1 MFYTLLPKTGIKDI
15 FFTNRSVILNSSAWI
30 QGNLHTSFDTLK
42 ATLKHLHIR
51 GNGNLIKSLQVEEIK
66 SHPHSTIKLHSRTNG
81 VRLWSRGTLH
91 ANAPGGNITFKS
103 HGVIQLS
110 SKKYVQLNGS
120 VAFPS
125 IKKLSRGILPKS
137 PINYV
142 FAVMGNC
149 TPSLRGSVVFTEI
162 DTATPIKKTTLSLQ
176 LSTLSPGSP
185 VWSNNPSVTS
195 IWSEKVLDLACPST
209 PDRSGNSGLNGNN
222 NNPNNTG
229 DSGKRGRPRAD
240 VISHLILEGSSSP
253 SGIKCRVCS
262 RVFPR
267 EKSLQAHLRTH
278 TGERPYNC
286 DYPGCNRAFTQS
298 GQLKTHQRLHAG
310 EKPFICS
317 SPGCMNRYTHAN
329 RTCPIHPYHKPQR
342 SSDLVLQPV
351 LSGSENKKTPGKNIS
366 VESPHTIPPPV
377 IKTEVVEDEFKR
389 ATKRGLE
396 LDIENS
402 PLCFVI
408 NKTPKKSSASILE
421 ERLVSPRKTLGDI
434 TKQSSMNI
442 IGSPLSSKP
451 SYITPSS
458 GSFKLKKR
466 WLKEAFLEEER
477 KCHSS
482 STTEATE
489 DLALP
494 IRWTSEDEQQRRSP
508 KSMVVAKALL
518 CLTCLLPLNRNSPT
532 RSLSLFIHPSMT
544 TSTCQE
550 LRQQSDE
557 EIAAFINSFDT
568 VLTDCDGVLCTKHRR
583 DFLKKCIDLKFG
595 GTQDEVLGTAYLAAW
610 YLKKLDD
617 VGIEHIGLGPDL
629 PPKEP
634 FSAHVAV
641 DIVKELDPD
650 VNCKNPAL
658 YFLLLIRMK
667 DSQFTVP
674 AERDPVILGKPNTFF
689 FEAVRQRCP
698 NVEPQRT
705 LMIGDRANTDI
716 LLGKN
721 CNLKTLQVGGGVH
734 KLSDIRRWEKSAC
747 PKENRLVADYYLDSL
762 GDLLPLMQRV
772 RHLLK

>member
-1 MFYTLLPKTGIKDI
+1 MMFDPNLMKTPTRVGG
-15 FFTNRSVILNSSAWI
+15 FFPPT
-30 QGNLHTSFDTLK
+30 
-42 ATLKHLHIR
+42 
-51 GNGNLIKSLQVEEIK
+51 
-66 SHPHSTIKLHSRTNG
+66 P
-81 VRLWSRGTLH
+81 
-91 ANAPGGNITFKS
+91 
-103 HGVIQLS
+103 
-110 SKKYVQLNGS
+110 
-120 VAFPS
+120 PS
-125 IKKLSRGILPKS
+125 
-137 PINYV
+137 
-142 FAVMGNC
+142 
-149 TPSLRGSVVFTEI
+149 
-162 DTATPIKKTTLSLQ
+162 
-176 LSTLSPGSP
+176 STLSPGSP

-209 PDRSGNSGLNGNN
+209 PDRSGNSGFNGNN

-351 LSGSENKKTPGKNIS
+351 LSGSENSDAVLLWLENYRKDRQEKTPGKNIS

-508 KSMVVAKALL
+508 KSMVVAKALVEL
-518 CLTCLLPLNRNSPT
+518 SSLPSYNDTSDLQPLN
-532 RSLSLFIHPSMT
+532 LSLN
-544 TSTCQE
+544 
-550 LRQQSDE
+550 SDSSY
-557 EIAAFINSFDT
+557 A
-568 VLTDCDGVLCTKHRR
+568 
-583 DFLKKCIDLKFG
+583 
-595 GTQDEVLGTAYLAAW
+595 
-610 YLKKLDD
+610 
-617 VGIEHIGLGPDL
+617 
-629 PPKEP
+629 
-634 FSAHVAV
+634 
-641 DIVKELDPD
+641 
-650 VNCKNPAL
+650 
-658 YFLLLIRMK
+658 
-667 DSQFTVP
+667 
-674 AERDPVILGKPNTFF
+674 
-689 FEAVRQRCP
+689 
-698 NVEPQRT
+698 
-705 LMIGDRANTDI
+705 
-716 LLGKN
+716 
-721 CNLKTLQVGGGVH
+721 
-734 KLSDIRRWEKSAC
+734 
-747 PKENRLVADYYLDSL
+747 
-762 GDLLPLMQRV
+762 
-772 RHLLK
+772 